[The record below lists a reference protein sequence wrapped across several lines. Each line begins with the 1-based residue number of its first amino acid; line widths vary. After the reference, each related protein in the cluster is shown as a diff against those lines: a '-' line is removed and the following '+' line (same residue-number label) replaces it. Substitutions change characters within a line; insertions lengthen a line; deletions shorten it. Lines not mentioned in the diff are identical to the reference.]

1 MKNLFTTAIAVIATA
16 VFSIVLFSCKP
27 DEPDIPGGGGSST
40 VAVTGVT
47 LNKTSLSLVEGGS
60 ETLTA
65 TVAPNNATNKA
76 ISWKSSDATV
86 ATVDGSGKV
95 TAVKAGSATIT
106 VTSSDGSKTATC
118 SVTVAAST
126 VPVTGVTIDKTEISI
141 VEGESQKLSA
151 TVAPDNAT
159 DKKVTWTSSDN
170 NVATVDG
177 SGNVTAVK
185 AGSATITAKA
195 GDKTA
200 TCSVTVTAKEIVLNE
215 IAIDPASKE
224 VKEGATFDLTVKFLP
239 EGATSKPV
247 SWRSTNEEVATVS
260 DGTVTTLKAGK
271 TKIFA
276 RVDGT
281 EIEAFCDVTVLQDDT
296 LRGIA
301 FTSDRYGVSIGEP
314 KRLELIFT
322 PTYADNKV
330 VTFSSSNTSVATVNS
345 DGIVNGITQG
355 ETTITAKSM
364 EGGFEASCK
373 VIVTTASVAGL
384 YWNYNN
390 QLIYGGEPLGIP
402 TFFNTGVDP
411 EGNMYYVHVDN
422 YGKFLINKNGVDIH
436 AISTNDLYDGRR
448 STAGGGYYF
457 ILLERDSK
465 KNLSVVRVS
474 DSGEEET
481 FSLYEGAESYIYEID
496 DIYADS
502 KGNLYVCGAVTDEYN
517 IDVATMWTVTVDGK
531 ISKTT
536 FGDGSRHNG
545 CCAVAASGNDVWCL
559 VWEGYSSDDK
569 SILAAYK
576 NGKRQYQLCDH
587 LCRRGGKPCEIEIVG
602 DDVYAAINNDIENNN
617 RTSKIEVY
625 KNGKLLYP
633 LFFQEYVYLYSFF
646 VTPNGETYVSGSRD
660 TESASYN
667 YIWRNDTAI
676 YSPNGIASDLFVK
689 K

>member
-1 MKNLFTTAIAVIATA
+1 MKKTISRIMSAGLALTMLAVSFAG
-16 VFSIVLFSCKP
+16 CGK
-27 DEPDIPGGGGSST
+27 DEPKEPAT
-40 VAVTGVT
+40 VSVAGVA
-47 LNKTSLSLVEGGS
+47 LNKSSVNLNEGGS
-60 ETLTA
+60 ESLTA
-65 TVAPNNATNKA
+65 TVSPSNATNKSV
-76 ISWKSSDATV
+76 SWKSSDTGV
-86 ATVDGSGKV
+86 ATVDANGKV

-106 VTSSDGSKTATC
+106 VTTSDGSKTATC
-118 SVTVAAST
+118 SVTVAANS
-126 VPVTGVTIDKTEISI
+126 VPVTDVTIDKAEISI
-141 VEGESQKLSA
+141 VEGESQKLGA
-151 TVAPDNAT
+151 TVTPDNAT
-159 DKKVTWTSSDN
+159 DKNVVWTSSDN
-170 NVATVDG
+170 TVATVDG

-200 TCSVTVTAKEIVLNE
+200 TCLVTVTAKEIVLNE
-215 IAIDPASKE
+215 IAIDPASTE
-224 VKEGATFDLTVKFLP
+224 VKEGTTFELTVKFLP
-239 EGATSKPV
+239 EGASTKPV
-247 SWRSTNEEVATVS
+247 PWRSTNEEVATVS

-281 EIEAFCDVTVLQDDT
+281 EIEAFCDVTVLQDNT

-301 FTSDRYGVSIGEP
+301 FTSDRYGVAIGYP

-322 PTYADNKV
+322 PSYADNKV
-330 VTFSSSNTSVATVNS
+330 VTFTSSNTSVATVNA
-345 DGIVNGITQG
+345 DGIVNGFAPG
-355 ETTITAKSM
+355 EVTITAKSA
-364 EGGFEASCK
+364 EGGFQASCK

-384 YWNYNN
+384 YWNNNN

-402 TFFNTGVDP
+402 TYFNTGLDP

-436 AISTNDLYDGRR
+436 AISTDGLYDGRR
-448 STAGGGYYF
+448 SAAGGGYYF
-457 ILLERDSK
+457 ILLERDYK

-474 DSGEEET
+474 DSGEEKT

-517 IDVATMWTVTVDGK
+517 IDIATMWTVTVDGK

-536 FGDGSRHNG
+536 FGDGSRSNG
-545 CCAVAASGNDVWCL
+545 CYAVATSGNDVWCL
-559 VWEGYSSDDK
+559 VWEGYNDDK

-587 LCRRGGKPCEIEIVG
+587 LCRRGGRPCEIEIVG
-602 DDVYAAINNDIENNN
+602 NDVYAAINNDIEHNN

-633 LFFQEYVYLYSFF
+633 LIFQEYVYLFSFF
-646 VTPNGETYVSGSRD
+646 VTPGGETYVSGSRD

-676 YSPNGIASDLFVK
+676 YSPDGIASDLFVK
-689 K
+689 E